1 MKFSTITTDMIVGF
15 GLVIA
20 LILSI
25 VLGSGS
31 EIQTTLGAGL
41 VGYIGRVGRVAN
53 EAIHKQSLTEEFTK
67 KVSDAVLK
75 QVTDNLNSKNNPTL
89 NKVKSVLSDP
99 IVKNDI
105 EQELSAARD
114 KLFGKATQGLN
125 GGLNNDGKG

>member
-41 VGYIGRVGRVAN
+41 VGYIGRVAN
-53 EAIHKQSLTEEFTK
+53 ETIHKQSLTEEFTK
-67 KVSDAVLK
+67 QVSDAVLK
-75 QVTDNLNSKNNPTL
+75 QVTDHPNSKNNPTL

-114 KLFGKATQGLN
+114 KLFGKAAQGLN

>member
-1 MKFSTITTDMIVGF
+1 MKLNTITTDMIVGF

-41 VGYIGRVGRVAN
+41 VGYIGRVGVAN
-53 EAIHKQSLTEEFTK
+53 ETIHKQSLTEEFTK
-67 KVSDAVLK
+67 KVSDTVLK
-75 QVTDNLNSKNNPTL
+75 QVTDYLGTKNNPTL
-89 NKVKSVLSDP
+89 NKVKGVLSDP
-99 IVKNDI
+99 IVKNEI

-114 KLFGKATQGLN
+114 KLFGKSAQGLN
-125 GGLNNDGKG
+125 GGLNNNGKG

>member
-41 VGYIGRVGRVAN
+41 VGYIGRVAN
-53 EAIHKQSLTEEFTK
+53 ETIHKQSLTEEFTK
-67 KVSDAVLK
+67 QVSDAVLK
-75 QVTDNLNSKNNPTL
+75 QVTDHPNSKNNPTL

-114 KLFGKATQGLN
+114 KLFGKAVQGLN